1 MRSPYRTLLTMSLFV
16 MVFLVLA
23 GVAVIAASH
32 KPVDWQ
38 GRYRSTGMKD
48 IKVTVAALKSTLAD
62 PNENLKRVENAC
74 KIAHKDGA
82 RLILLPECMLT
93 GHGGHRPTMER
104 NAEPVPEGPLSQAV
118 LKMSKQYQL
127 CICVGI
133 GERADGVIYNS
144 VMVADKGKFLGVQR
158 KIYLSSDEPRFFA
171 DGQKVEVFD
180 INDVRFGIS
189 ICYDNLFPE
198 IAMIH
203 KLHDVDL
210 ILAAHAARVDDWPDV
225 LTPEFCAKKI
235 KFEQERHEKMYAGTA
250 YFYNIYILSTNAV
263 GSATE
268 GIKGVV
274 SNHQGGVL
282 GVDPNGGVILRT
294 SATDSFI
301 EEVQTVELKA
311 SGRKFNHHPTR
322 NREYL
327 RLKALLDKAFKEA
340 GY

>member
-1 MRSPYRTLLTMSLFV
+1 MKISYRTLLTMGLSV
-16 MVFLVLA
+16 MIILVLA

-32 KPVDWQ
+32 TPVDWK

-48 IKVTVAALKSTLAD
+48 IKVTVAALKSILAD

-74 KIAHKDGA
+74 KIAQKDGA

-93 GHGGHRPTMER
+93 GHGGHRPSMEK
-104 NAEPVPEGPLSQAV
+104 NAESVPEGPLSQAV
-118 LKMSKQYQL
+118 LKMSQQYQL

-158 KIYLSSDEPRFFA
+158 KIYLSSDEQRFFA
-171 DGQKVEVFD
+171 EGQKIEVFD

-189 ICYDNLFPE
+189 ICYDNDFPE

-210 ILAAHAARVDDWPDV
+210 VLATHAARVDDWPDV

-235 KFEQERHEKMYAGTA
+235 KAQQAKYEKMNAGTA
-250 YFYNIYILSTNAV
+250 YFYNIYILATNTI

-274 SNHQGGVL
+274 SNHEGGVF
-282 GVDPNGGVILRT
+282 GVDPSGNVILRT

-301 EEVQTVELKA
+301 EEVRTVELKA

-322 NREYL
+322 NRDYL